1 MRVPTSPQLQ
11 LGQLDIASIDISSN
25 SRDDIPQLLRG
36 LQYLYCNDE
45 LREKIFNI
53 LEKLTPSTVNIELG
67 RPGMDWWKI
76 LVGSL
81 RLNLN
86 CDFDRLHELVNQHR
100 TIREMLGHGFL
111 EDKREYKL
119 QTIKDNVQ
127 LFTPE
132 VLDEINQV
140 VVNAG
145 LKLKKK
151 ERLMDVAILLWLKRM
166 CIFQLISIYYLMH

>member
-1 MRVPTSPQLQ
+1 M
-11 LGQLDIASIDISSN
+11 
-25 SRDDIPQLLRG
+25 
-36 LQYLYCNDE
+36 
-45 LREKIFNI
+45 
-53 LEKLTPSTVNIELG
+53 
-67 RPGMDWWKI
+67 
-76 LVGSL
+76 GSL

-151 ERLMDVAILLWLKRM
+151 ERVMTRCDSFLVETNVHFPTDINLLFDALRKAISLTATFADNDKLQGWRQSYYNIRQVKRAYRAAQQTKRSTSKKENKNPNHLVW
-166 CIFQLISIYYLMH
+166 CKYVSEEPLINKGL